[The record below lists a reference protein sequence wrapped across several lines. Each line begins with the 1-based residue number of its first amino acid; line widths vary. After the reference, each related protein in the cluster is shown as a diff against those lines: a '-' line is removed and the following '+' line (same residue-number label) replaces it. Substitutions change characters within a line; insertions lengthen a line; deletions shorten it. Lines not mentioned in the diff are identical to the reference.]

1 MMAKKAKKKESPKAI
16 EGVEETLTKTEQF
29 LENNW
34 KPITYG
40 LGVVAVIVGI
50 VWLYNKRIDSKTEE
64 ALSQM
69 YVAEEYFANDSLDL
83 ALYGDGNYLGFI
95 DIADEYKSTR
105 PGNLANYYAGI
116 CFLRSGQYENAID
129 YLESFK
135 KRDVSI
141 SPVALGCIGDA
152 YVELGE
158 TDKGIDYYLRAASFT
173 ENSFFNPLYLMKA
186 AQLHEIEGRFD
197 EALELYERIKEE
209 YPESSEGRNIE
220 KYIARV
226 KVVQ

>member
-1 MMAKKAKKKESPKAI
+1 MAKARKKEAPKAI

-40 LGVVAVIVGI
+40 LIVVVVIVGI
-50 VWLYNKRIDSKTEE
+50 VWLYNRRLNNQSEE

-69 YVAEEYFANDSLDL
+69 YVAEDYFARDSLEL

-95 DIADEYKSTR
+95 DIADEYSSTR
-105 PGNLANYYAGI
+105 PGNLARYYAGV
-116 CFLRSGQYENAID
+116 CFLRLGLYEDAID
-129 YLESFK
+129 YLTRFR

-152 YVELGE
+152 YVELGQ
-158 TDKGIDYYLRAASFT
+158 TDKGIEFYLKAANYS
-173 ENSFFNPLYLMKA
+173 ENTFYNPLYLMKA
-186 AQLHEIEGRFD
+186 GQLHELEGRYD
-197 EALELYERIKEE
+197 KALELYERIAEQ
-209 YPESSEGRNIE
+209 YPESTEGRNIE
-220 KYIARV
+220 KYIARI
-226 KVVQ
+226 KAIQ